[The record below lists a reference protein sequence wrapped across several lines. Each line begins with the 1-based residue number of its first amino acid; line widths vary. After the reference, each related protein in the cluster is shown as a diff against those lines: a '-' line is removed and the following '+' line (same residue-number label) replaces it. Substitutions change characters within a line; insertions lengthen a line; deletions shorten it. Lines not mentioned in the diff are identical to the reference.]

1 MYTYLN
7 RVRNR
12 SGVYVEYELRDNKSG
27 NVLNVSADKIR
38 GFLKKGGKI
47 RGLKL
52 SSDGKILLES
62 GLRDFEAY
70 TGEALKQ
77 YRYDKVNMRER
88 YAVNNVYKFC
98 IDGVRDERICGV
110 VGLRGTGK
118 TIALLHTIDRLK
130 DYNNTIY
137 IEIKRDMTMSRL
149 ISLIDNFSGFKY
161 IFIDEITRVTGFMEH
176 AHVLSSKYA
185 SFGVKIIISGT
196 DSYAI
201 QNTLFDALCHRIE
214 LVRMG
219 YISFEEQ
226 SMLEG
231 ISIDEYIKYGGI
243 LDRSVRFDENS
254 KSVIERFVIENIV
267 NSIVRNTEYYKKR
280 GLLPMEYLTSSVQ
293 VLRVAIR
300 TTVFYLYYM
309 IILKSIQGVQYLR
322 LKRYTDLG
330 VVNSELERSFLDSM
344 GITESVDGRLLVFV
358 LNVMSDMNLIKKVG
372 RYGVVGEYRYYITT
386 PAIAYRL
393 YYDYIQYTNTDKH
406 KTKTVDD
413 LFESIVMCEL
423 LNITHEAWYYI
434 LDNGAY
440 GNEEIDAVCSLDN
453 DKIVLIEAKSS
464 NNLGRCKK
472 RARSLISCD
481 LDNIA
486 ERVMVLRKDF
496 DEVDGVNKCV
506 VKSSITT
513 EDDDKLMQNE
523 VLLTHFSKFK
533 EVLWDIYNK
542 NTSDESDLFR
552 EDWKL

>member
-1 MYTYLN
+1 MYTCVGRRRNN
-7 RVRNR
+7 R
-12 SGVYVEYELRDNKSG
+12 GVYVEYDIKDEKTGKVRSIPAEDIREYLKSG
-27 NVLNVSADKIR
+27 KNVQ
-38 GFLKKGGKI
+38 
-47 RGLKL
+47 GLKL
-52 SSDGKILLES
+52 SSDNRILLNYK
-62 GLRDFEAY
+62 LDNFEVY
-70 TGEALKQ
+70 TGDILRR
-77 YRYDKVNMRER
+77 YRHDRVSMKKR
-88 YAVNNVYKFC
+88 YAVKSIYNFC
-98 IDGVRDERICGV
+98 IDGAVNEKICGV

-118 TIALLHTIDRLK
+118 TIALLHTIDELN
-130 DYNNTIY
+130 DYNNTVY
-137 IEIKRDMTMSRL
+137 IEIKQEISMEEL
-149 ISLIDNFSGFKY
+149 ITIVERYKDLKY
-161 IFIDEITRVTGFMEH
+161 IFIDEITRVRGFMEN
-176 AHVLSSKYA
+176 AHILSSRYA
-185 SFGVKIIISGT
+185 SFGTKIIISGT

-201 QNTLFDALCHRIE
+201 QNTLYDALCHRVE

-226 SMLEG
+226 NMLED

-243 LDRSVRFDENS
+243 LDKSVRFDENS

-267 NSIVRNTEYYKKR
+267 NSIVRNIEYYKKR
-280 GLLPMEYLTSSVQ
+280 GLLPMEYLTSSVE

-330 VVNSELERSFLDSM
+330 VISSELERSFLDNM

-393 YYDYIQYTNTDKH
+393 YYDYIQYTNTDKS

-496 DEVDGVNKCV
+496 DEVGGVNKCV

-513 EDDDKLMQNE
+513 EGDNKLVQNE

-533 EVLWDIYNK
+533 EVLLGIYNG
-542 NTSDESDLFR
+542 NRSDESDLFR